1 MTVPERASERRTAI
15 QVQHRWPL
23 ISGCVAVAAV
33 VLGGALIAIRAYD
46 VVPYSIDDGW
56 MKYLVSRRTPA
67 LQQIAEVFDVIGG
80 GLIATIVVPIV
91 GAALLWWR
99 HSRWSAVYFLTALII
114 SSGLVQLIKN
124 TVDRPRPEAILVTSD
139 FGSFPSGHS
148 ANAATLATAI
158 GIIVWRTWIWIVGG
172 LYVLL
177 MMLSRNYLGA
187 HWLTDTVGGL
197 VLGIAIAVICWPPF
211 AYRIFAERQARTGA

>member
-1 MTVPERASERRTAI
+1 M
-15 QVQHRWPL
+15 
-23 ISGCVAVAAV
+23 
-33 VLGGALIAIRAYD
+33 IAIRAYD

-67 LQQIAEVFDVIGG
+67 LEQVAEVFDFIGG
-80 GLIATIVVPIV
+80 GRVRHLRGARRRGGAGLVATRSLDRGVLPDRR
-91 GAALLWWR
+91 GL
-99 HSRWSAVYFLTALII
+99 SA
-114 SSGLVQLIKN
+114 GLVQLIKN
-124 TVDRPRPEAILVTSD
+124 IVDRPRPEAMLVTSD

-148 ANAATLATAI
+148 ANAATLATALA
-158 GIIVWRTWIWIVGG
+158 IILWRTWVWIVGG

-197 VLGIAIAVICWPPF
+197 VLGTAIAVICWTPF
-211 AYRIFAERQARTGA
+211 AYRIFHERQARTGA